1 MDITLPFRDRTE
13 AGQVLAPLLAPYVD
27 QHAIV
32 LGLPRGGVVVAAEVA
47 RALHA
52 PLDVLVVRKVGAP
65 GHGEVA
71 VGAVGEGGVVIV
83 NQPLLARLG
92 IPPEEFDWL
101 AQREQAEVQAR
112 ALRLRGGRPLRS
124 LQGRTVVLVDD
135 GLATGATARAAAD
148 VARHLGAR
156 RLVLAVPVAARST
169 LHADRLGVD
178 QIVCVAAPS
187 NFVAVGQWYQD
198 FRQVTDQEVLD
209 ALEHMPEGIRGPAE
223 IAVSI
228 PAGPV
233 TLAGD
238 LVEPVGA
245 SGIVIFAHG
254 SGSSRH
260 SPRNQAVAR
269 ALNRAGLG
277 TLLFDLLTDQEAG
290 DRRNVFD
297 IPLLA
302 ERLEAATRVVADR
315 AGNLPIGYFGAS
327 TGAGAALWA
336 AADLGGRIAAV
347 VSRGGRPDLALARL
361 GRVTAPTLFIVGGS
375 DVPVIELTEA
385 ARRHLGAPSDLRIVP
400 GASHL
405 FEEPGALDQVAG
417 LAANWFSHHF
427 AADGRRVVA

>member
-1 MDITLPFRDRTE
+1 
-13 AGQVLAPLLAPYVD
+13 
-27 QHAIV
+27 
-32 LGLPRGGVVVAAEVA
+32 
-47 RALHA
+47 
-52 PLDVLVVRKVGAP
+52 
-65 GHGEVA
+65 
-71 VGAVGEGGVVIV
+71 
-83 NQPLLARLG
+83 
-92 IPPEEFDWL
+92 
-101 AQREQAEVQAR
+101 
-112 ALRLRGGRPLRS
+112 

-156 RLVLAVPVAARST
+156 RLILAVPVAARST

-178 QIVCVAAPS
+178 HIVCVAAPA

-198 FRQVTDQEVLD
+198 FRQVSDEEVLD
-209 ALEHMPEGIRGPAE
+209 ALGHMPEGIRSPAE
-223 IAVSI
+223 MAVSI
-228 PAGPV
+228 PAGSV

-254 SGSSRH
+254 SGSSRL

-277 TLLFDLLTDQEAG
+277 TLLFDLLTDAEAA

-297 IPLLA
+297 IPFLA
-302 ERLEAATRVVADR
+302 QRLEAATRVVAER
-315 AGNLPIGYFGAS
+315 VGNLPIGYFGAS

-336 AADLGGRIAAV
+336 AADLGGRIGAV

-361 GRVTAPTLFIVGGS
+361 GRVTAPTLFIVGGR
-375 DVPVIELTEA
+375 DVPVIELTET
-385 ARRHLGAPSDLRIVP
+385 ARHHLSAPSDLRIVP

-405 FEEPGALDQVAG
+405 FEEPGALDQVAA
-417 LAANWFSHHF
+417 LAARWFSHHF